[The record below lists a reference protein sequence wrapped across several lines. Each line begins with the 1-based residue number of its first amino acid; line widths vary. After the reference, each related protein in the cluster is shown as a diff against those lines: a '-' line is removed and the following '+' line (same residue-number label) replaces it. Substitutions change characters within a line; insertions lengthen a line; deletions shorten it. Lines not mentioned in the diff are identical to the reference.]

1 MKSEEKFDE
10 EGFKILIDSLI
21 EVLGRKG
28 IKENN
33 LKLYGMKQV
42 VIGTTDGSWVTVAT
56 PEKYPLIEEILYW
69 PNGRGSN
76 EVDPAD
82 TFVAIVGKEP
92 IKPITL

>member
-1 MKSEEKFDE
+1 MQLTSTSAEAIGAHRAYRF
-10 EGFKILIDSLI
+10 GN
-21 EVLGRKG
+21 GQ